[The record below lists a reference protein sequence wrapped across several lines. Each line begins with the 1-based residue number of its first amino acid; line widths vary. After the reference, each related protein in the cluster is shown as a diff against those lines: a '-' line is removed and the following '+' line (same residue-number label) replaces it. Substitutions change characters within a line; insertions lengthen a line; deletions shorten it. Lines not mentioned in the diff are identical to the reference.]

1 MERPSIC
8 KQNRNYVSGK
18 PKMPD
23 PFHNENYTTLK
34 TYDNPICGD
43 FEHRTFID
51 DVEPSI
57 PFTNSDMC
65 LTNNECI
72 DNSTYKFLNKRGAER
87 SPYFEKDSNGA
98 MMSMKADARLYD
110 ARHSYFMQLD
120 TAPEQVVYDQIN
132 DNISGN
138 PKLTGYGKNYK
149 GYSTVTGGQ
158 IQYYVDKQQSE
169 PFYSPVYGTKARSI
183 GTTYRDPMDS
193 VKPHY
198 DREYPAYGEFKDG
211 TCLSFLDDTTKF
223 RDDIISRQQRVH
235 NQQKFEL
242 VYGRM

>member
-1 MERPSIC
+1 MERPNIC
-8 KQNRNYVSGK
+8 RPNRNYTSGK
-18 PKMPD
+18 PKTSD
-23 PFHNENYTTLK
+23 PFHNDNYGKLK
-34 TYDNPICGD
+34 SYASPICGE
-43 FEHRTFID
+43 FEHRTFIN
-51 DVEPSI
+51 DVEPSMSM
-57 PFTNSDMC
+57 TTDQMC
-65 LTNNECI
+65 RTNNQCT
-72 DNSTYKFLNKRGAER
+72 DNNMYKFLNKRGVED

-120 TAPEQVVYDQIN
+120 SSPIQVVYDQIN

-138 PKLTGYGKNYK
+138 PKLTGYGKNYT
-149 GYSTVTGGQ
+149 GYGNVTGGQ
-158 IQYYVDKQQSE
+158 IQYYIDKESSE
-169 PFYSPVYGTKARSI
+169 PFYSPVYGTKAKSI

-198 DREYPAYGEFKDG
+198 DREYPSYGEFQDG

-242 VYGRM
+242 VYGRL